1 MKVEG
6 CTLSTLTTITAL
18 TFAKTKAHAMHKN
31 RTWHVTAMLDK
42 DTHFWTSD
50 LLLLFNTVG
59 ATQKSTD
66 NDVSASGNAV
76 FFKMPTPSPASLKT
90 PKEDAWQRH
99 SFLGIWPAATAIIT
113 QWQELRS
120 PRTMTCPLWAL
131 LSFSRSRP
139 QVHICMLKVRL
150 RWKHARIH
158 QAIAPSSWCG
168 PSQAWKPRAPS

>member
-6 CTLSTLTTITAL
+6 CTLSTLTTITSL

-66 NDVSASGNAV
+66 NDMSASGIAL
-76 FFKMPTPSPASLKT
+76 FFKMPTPSPASLKAR
-90 PKEDAWQRH
+90 KGEAWQRH
-99 SFLGIWPAATAIIT
+99 SFLDIWSAAIAIIT
-113 QWQELRS
+113 QWQQLRN

-139 QVHICMLKVRL
+139 QVRL

-168 PSQAWKPRAPS
+168 PSQAWNPRAPS